1 MANKTKKAKKMG
13 FNIAGGNSKYGFR
26 TVPNESVQW
35 RLEANGKYFGDVSYN
50 AYKAIESGTLD
61 SYVPKNDNEKSII
74 EKFKNWTGYGKTPES
89 VVSQYEKDKFGKGNI
104 DLTDRPVYQHDD
116 GQISTVSS
124 MSFNENGK
132 EILVPTIVKDA
143 SGKAKQLTEDEAIE
157 HYHKT
162 GEYLGK
168 FNTVDE
174 ADEYAQRLH
183 VDQELYY
190 TFKANSQYKSTKNN
204 KEKHRILGSNYYDET
219 GYDDIMHDY
228 INGDE
233 DAIAIVNVN
242 EATSKQLLL
251 GTDSQFLKTMTP
263 KEVSIYN
270 YIYNVHGKDAG
281 KEFIKDISKDL
292 NLRQRVQSQEGLA
305 EYAKKH
311 KWSTSIATILLAP
324 AKTISAVGQINDY
337 MDDGEIDQNAGYNKY
352 VYNPQ
357 AARKS
362 VSEEIEKGVTG
373 KVGSFLYQTGMS
385 IGDSTVNT
393 LASGGN
399 KLLSLGTMG
408 IGAFADRVVSAK
420 DNGLSDEQAI
430 GLGIIAGGAEIA
442 FESLSFD
449 KLTSFLKNSSKTTAK
464 KATAQGVKQ
473 YLLDNIK
480 TNALEELGTEG
491 VNFIADLI
499 ISGDKSEWQTKV
511 KQYTDEGYSEGK
523 AFGLA
528 LRDKA
533 VDFAL
538 TGLAG
543 GLSGGV
549 MSSSGAIFLNSTYKS
564 IGKESANKKA
574 DIIAQGISYDKG
586 TEAYQNAVKL
596 YMKKDVSDAELGKQ
610 VLLNEIQNMESNR
623 KTAAIGDMY
632 IDRVTNNIVKV
643 VGRDDKY
650 TTVEIDNGKKIT
662 TKKFKNA
669 QADTFS
675 VNEQLL
681 KVESKTP
688 TTSERFSAK
697 VTSTDVANAESV
709 PDEVVNTATP
719 ADTVAI
725 GSTYTDS
732 KTGKTIKIVNRDT
745 ANTVVEITDTNGNVT
760 TGTYSTDR
768 FDRAITK
775 GQLVQ
780 TADTEDVAEN
790 ATTTTPVAETTPTD
804 FETKTISLRR
814 VGDSYEL
821 YGNDALALAEEV
833 DMITTRKVVNG
844 VETDVLVIPENFAD
858 GFAQAMADEGYTI
871 NFSDKPSVSANA
883 TTEVENGVV
892 TDENATTDE
901 TTPTEEENVTE
912 SEMDVVTNAIEE
924 SLTPQA
930 KADLKNG
937 EVKENYARI
946 AETLIN
952 VYESKGTI
960 TEDFGFFFTDGGK
973 MVDEA
978 IGSAFGEVKTET
990 ETTESTASVSEK
1002 ETVETEVEE
1011 TKVLKNEQE
1020 SDTIDSTKESKPVES
1035 EDNGNESIRESV
1047 LHEDG
1052 GRRGSESAKKQA
1064 ERLSSFERENKGR
1077 DATEREQ
1084 FARELIERG
1093 QVEEVTYD
1101 EDTFMLVKP
1110 EAYNDDMKSMVEAAE
1125 ADGNELGFFVGVGKT
1140 TYINEDGVEV
1150 TDYFD
1155 GVVVSQ
1161 GKMFVQYDGVVPPQ
1175 KLYKHEHCH
1184 DKWNTPEMQKA
1195 KDTILKPLTDE
1206 DKQNIFSQ
1214 NRYSHYMEA
1223 YKNEDDVLQE
1233 FVCDVMAGMNEHI
1246 IENIDTVTDYWNGN
1260 ETVDAYKVSEYSESI
1275 DAGGKDT
1282 NVPSNNETVD
1292 NKPKHSLSSMGATF
1306 FGDENISSE
1315 EFEKMLEDG
1324 SYKKHKGYIDY
1335 VKDCVNV
1342 YKQSRGAKGMLSG
1355 SEVKKIEQ
1363 QIEGIMRVAIAA
1375 KKAGYD
1381 IFDDGETRTKKDSK
1395 KRLLFSSL
1403 EPNSDYV
1410 TSSDISTICDKA
1422 KNFTEIHDAII
1433 KLEEERGVPA
1443 DQRFFKNID
1452 NYFILH
1458 KLLADKG
1465 LTIPCDECYVQ
1476 SMRKNLTQM
1485 ADAFRQLV
1493 QEENPNNKDN
1503 EQLYHKDGKD
1513 KGNIKK
1519 NNAAIRNKVRELCA
1533 SADCPIKLEDL
1544 TVEMLTTADG
1554 LATLRCQ
1561 APLLYETFNSFYGQS
1576 KPKMPR
1582 EATPFRPGEL
1592 IAMFTNSK
1600 GKIKTG
1606 LVNKIRATGGFR
1618 LQSYSDFQIKNFVD
1632 VLQTIF
1638 EASMVGLNG
1647 HAYTK
1652 VPAFL
1657 EATEGTNLKR
1667 NISIF
1672 MYEDGGDWKLD
1683 KKNSFPME
1691 LEDIYALVATDES
1704 GNTSIIAVSQ
1714 NESMSAWIMANDNV
1728 GYGIP
1733 FHKSGTRMEVV
1744 RGRIVKTPD
1753 GREILGYANQKDH
1766 TKQQTEVWKTTV
1778 GDNKENTKVKKAIDI
1793 YKFWDFKNKDNLSKK
1808 ELIEKN
1814 LKRYIDECNKNNYRP
1829 KFREYLMDN
1838 ESVLNETLKYAKE
1851 LGFVSQ
1857 DATIDDISFKYDE
1870 YTIPYGYYKFLGDF
1884 GMFNAEGKAS
1894 PIEVLSLENYDFDKA
1909 VDFFKDSSK
1918 LRINELLQ
1926 QFENG
1931 EVRDRYRKMVENGE
1945 MTAEQLE
1952 DVLKEK
1958 RNQIANEV
1966 VGKKY
1971 SFTEEIKTT
1980 KSNNLRHSVA
1990 NNSDYLE
1997 TQKKIESVAQSI
2009 THDEL
2014 IELAKKNTQEFVDK
2028 VKENKGLQ
2036 KRLNNAKRQMLA
2048 NPNPVINVAQVGRVT
2063 KEILSEMD
2071 STLKATDLKDEIISI
2086 YNEHAQAIKKAGGV
2100 ESKIQEANDTMVRRF
2115 ATLAVDI
2122 ADNAEVFVESEM
2134 YGLIKSYVKETRIKI
2149 PDDAKQEADYAQ
2161 FRKSHMGTFNLTNDG
2176 LDIDIA
2182 YQELCDMFPG
2192 MFDAEISH
2200 PTDQLYAIAD
2210 TLENLKPY
2218 AYNPHSGYMQD
2229 AIDHIVYKFVT
2240 EADGIAATPKTKAQK
2255 MAERA
2260 KADKELALYKEKENF
2275 ERKLDKHKATS
2286 KKNIQALQKK
2296 LDDFKYVQYWE
2307 KRLSKEEKAQAIK
2320 DAKAHT
2326 AEVKMRA
2333 KEEKARAIKAIR
2345 DRQKIA
2351 VLKSKIRNIVSD
2363 MKKKLDKTEKTGG
2376 YPKELVKTVA
2386 EVCSAIDFH
2395 TDRTSGDGS
2404 PTKAS
2409 IKLDALKIEYDALKN
2424 NENYDFASEHRQE
2437 LSDKIGELYQTVKDK
2452 RVVDLNLAELSELK
2466 DILSEISHSLSTAT
2480 KQIGNAEAK
2489 ANADLA
2495 WDIIESLNEKSDLND
2510 MNKRLFLREN
2520 KIGIQSLKAF
2530 VLNPHR
2536 ISEMIAGYDQNSVWW
2551 KLHDAINRGNRKAA
2565 KFVMEANKPFDDLT
2579 DGGGNEIAF
2588 YDFRTKKIKTGIKYV
2603 DGSEV
2608 EIPKSII
2615 CEMVMMWNRKDG
2627 RTHLATGGATI
2638 PDIQLYNK
2646 GKTTDAIKG
2655 GKRTKPITMH
2665 DITRLKGLLDSY
2677 DMAWIDRAHNLFN
2690 KVSKDAINS
2699 TSMELVGRELAR
2711 TDNYIRMYVNQDF
2724 VGKEVGRD
2732 QDNITLEGHGSLKET
2747 KPKAKQS
2754 LLFRGLHENV
2764 FDNIEFVSK
2773 YYGLAI
2779 PIRNFN
2785 KVYRM
2790 SFRDGNDQSSV
2801 KEVIGKKFGAKIQ
2814 VGVVEQ
2820 YIKELQTARK
2830 REHAVFDGIRG
2841 NWLGATFWGNINSAL
2856 KQTSSYWTGS
2866 ALLGEDSLVKGLKNF
2881 AKNAKQTKAEIDKYS
2896 GTLYKR
2902 GQGLSTTE
2910 LGDRANRKRLAGASN
2925 KITKLIN
2932 EKAPVLRKIP
2942 QGIRPGNWLQAMD
2955 VNTSAALWEA
2965 CKVEVAKTME
2975 VSDENYMQTVADL
2988 WERVIEETQSNY
3000 DVMHRPE
3007 SLKSTNPIT
3016 QTVTM
3021 FTTDIHQKFGLLFS
3035 AYKDFSTKSEL
3046 YKKGGSA
3053 ADEIAKKEAG
3063 KRLSKASRS
3072 IVYSAL
3078 WMGFVSV
3085 LANMVLRKFKSYID
3099 DEEKDITA
3107 KSVAK
3112 QYATFVGEDL
3122 FNTIMPVGSSL
3133 ILQAMD
3139 TFNNGYDFASVPSFD
3154 VIEDFIVSLS
3164 KIYNAATDEDGDV
3177 LGALADSTY
3186 SISNMTGIPV
3196 KNISD
3201 IIKAIKGYAGDIKEL
3216 DFAHDVE
3223 DYASGNKSFYSYGD
3237 LASHII
3243 TGDTEKQKKIL
3254 DYYSANGK
3262 EIAQGSLTEQLK
3274 PAYVQLYIDSPQS
3287 AYKVKRQL
3295 ILEYDYSEK
3304 AIDEWTIK
3312 VYLDNIVSDPEY
3324 AAEIK
3329 SAVQTNS
3336 TWNSSSVYKLAKSNY
3351 KQVYKDGD
3359 EKDIEDL
3366 KNALIDSKVVVKG
3379 DISNW
3384 ESEAKA
3390 EMGKSKLKSDA
3401 EKEKYR

>member
-74 EKFKNWTGYGKTPES
+74 EKFKKWTGYGKTPES

-104 DLTDRPVYQHDD
+104 DLTNRPVYQHED

-143 SGKAKQLTEDEAIE
+143 NGKAKQLTEDEAIA
-157 HYHKT
+157 HYRKT

-228 INGDE
+228 INGNE

-242 EATSKQLLL
+242 EATSKQFLL

-292 NLRQRVQSQEGLA
+292 NLRQRVQSEEGLA

-442 FESLSFD
+442 FEALSFD

-610 VLLNEIQNMESNR
+610 VLLNEIQNIESNR
-623 KTAAIGDMY
+623 KSAAIGDMY

-688 TTSERFSAK
+688 TTLETSSAK

-804 FETKTISLRR
+804 FETKTISLTR
-814 VGDSYEL
+814 VGENYEL
-821 YGNDALALAEEV
+821 YGNDALALAEQL
-833 DMITTRKVVNG
+833 DMETTRKVVNG

-858 GFAQAMADEGYTI
+858 GFAQAMADDGYTVA
-871 NFSDKPSVSANA
+871 FSDKPSVSATS
-883 TTEVENGVV
+883 TTEAENEVV
-892 TDENATTDE
+892 TDEVEATEE
-901 TTPTEEENVTE
+901 TTPSEKETLTE

-924 SLTPQA
+924 SLTAQA
-930 KADLKNG
+930 KADLNNG
-937 EVKENYARI
+937 EVKENYVRI
-946 AETLIN
+946 AKTLIN

-960 TEDFGFFFTDGGK
+960 TEDFGFSFTDGGK
-973 MVDEA
+973 AVDEA
-978 IGSAFGEVKTET
+978 IGSVFGKT
-990 ETTESTASVSEK
+990 TTEVDAKSESSEYNNVDNDLDNVKSVS
-1002 ETVETEVEE
+1002 EE

-1035 EDNGNESIRESV
+1035 EENGNENERSERTVEGRTV
-1047 LHEDG
+1047 HNDG
-1052 GRRGSESAKKQA
+1052 NVERTDGERTGRGG
-1064 ERLSSFERENKGR
+1064 ERVSGKTGNAQKTE
-1077 DATEREQ
+1077 TERTIRKKIATTTFDEVKREYYTPEMKAVEQ
-1084 FARELIERG
+1084 G
-1093 QVEEVTYD
+1093 TYD
-1101 EDTFMLVKP
+1101 K
-1110 EAYNDDMKSMVEAAE
+1110 Y
-1125 ADGNELGFFVGVGKT
+1125 
-1140 TYINEDGVEV
+1140 
-1150 TDYFD
+1150 
-1155 GVVVSQ
+1155 GVVVKYFY
-1161 GKMFVQYDGVVPPQ
+1161 GKYIDDSGVKGSAFYYNGV
-1175 KLYKHEHCH
+1175 LYIQADAKTSMESRIDHEITHH
-1184 DKWNTPEMQKA
+1184 FGKTNAMTRFRNAVKA
-1195 KDTILKPLTDE
+1195 KMPKTVYDSWYSEIKEAYGDVLVRYLSKEMKNSNYTLTDAE
-1206 DKQNIFSQ
+1206 LQQLMDEYIEEEMLAKLNGKQVPFATEYRAEI
-1214 NRYSHYMEA
+1214 EA
-1223 YKNEDDVLQE
+1223 FRKE
-1233 FVCDVMAGMNEHI
+1233 
-1246 IENIDTVTDYWNGN
+1246 IENYNTKNTKSKA
-1260 ETVDAYKVSEYSESI
+1260 TSESKTRNIPAEYAESI
-1275 DAGGKDT
+1275 DAGGEETTDGRYDVEESYTKDEYQRFGWVRANDILNSGEYSNFT
-1282 NVPSNNETVD
+1282 SKFADAVENKFKFPKSKRGEFIIAVSDINEPIFRGTENVLVFAEDKID
-1292 NKPKHSLSSMGATF
+1292 NLVINSIIRIYEY
-1306 FGDENISSE
+1306 DEAIL
-1315 EFEKMLEDG
+1315 EKVRGYIYGLEHRGIHVESRKAFTRYDG
-1324 SYKKHKGYIDY
+1324 SDFADGYY
-1335 VKDCVNV
+1335 RRNSEHSGHNNVNGV
-1342 YKQSRGAKGMLSG
+1342 GSGNSAKTQTTQ
-1355 SEVKKIEQ
+1355 K
-1363 QIEGIMRVAIAA
+1363 EGV
-1375 KKAGYD
+1375 
-1381 IFDDGETRTKKDSK
+1381 
-1395 KRLLFSSL
+1395 
-1403 EPNSDYV
+1403 
-1410 TSSDISTICDKA
+1410 
-1422 KNFTEIHDAII
+1422 
-1433 KLEEERGVPA
+1433 
-1443 DQRFFKNID
+1443 
-1452 NYFILH
+1452 
-1458 KLLADKG
+1458 
-1465 LTIPCDECYVQ
+1465 
-1476 SMRKNLTQM
+1476 
-1485 ADAFRQLV
+1485 
-1493 QEENPNNKDN
+1493 
-1503 EQLYHKDGKD
+1503 KDGKD
-1513 KGNIKK
+1513 SNGRELTKAQQEYFKDSKVRDENGNLLVVYHGTRNKDFTVFKRNHNYYTDNRAMAESYAPNSAVYEGYINITKPYIIDANGSKWSAIPISDEVKKMLDEAGSSTFKEKGKWCTSVADIVSAISDLVDEGDADYDGVIVRNVDDTGSYYKGSNKNIGNDYITFKSEQFKNTDNTNPTNDPDIRYDLSDEDSEYMKAVESGDTETAQQMVDEAAKSNGYTVKAYHGTTNNDFTVFDKNRVGKGTDQYGAGFYFASNRDSARSYGARVIDSRLSIKNPLKINGSSENGANLIDGGFEHLLTEKQAYEVIRRLPNIYDSEESPLGDYYDSYWENGAEDWMIEDLASNEFNRNIGYLDSDLFKNYPNELHEALRDVVGYDGVEVTFENGDKFYVAWFDNQMKSAEPITYDDKGNVI
-1519 NNAAIRNKVRELCA
+1519 
-1533 SADCPIKLEDL
+1533 
-1544 TVEMLTTADG
+1544 
-1554 LATLRCQ
+1554 
-1561 APLLYETFNSFYGQS
+1561 
-1576 KPKMPR
+1576 PR
-1582 EATPFRPGEL
+1582 SERF
-1592 IAMFTNSK
+1592 
-1600 GKIKTG
+1600 
-1606 LVNKIRATGGFR
+1606 
-1618 LQSYSDFQIKNFVD
+1618 
-1632 VLQTIF
+1632 
-1638 EASMVGLNG
+1638 
-1647 HAYTK
+1647 
-1652 VPAFL
+1652 
-1657 EATEGTNLKR
+1657 
-1667 NISIF
+1667 
-1672 MYEDGGDWKLD
+1672 
-1683 KKNSFPME
+1683 
-1691 LEDIYALVATDES
+1691 
-1704 GNTSIIAVSQ
+1704 
-1714 NESMSAWIMANDNV
+1714 
-1728 GYGIP
+1728 
-1733 FHKSGTRMEVV
+1733 
-1744 RGRIVKTPD
+1744 
-1753 GREILGYANQKDH
+1753 
-1766 TKQQTEVWKTTV
+1766 
-1778 GDNKENTKVKKAIDI
+1778 
-1793 YKFWDFKNKDNLSKK
+1793 NKDNND
-1808 ELIEKN
+1808 I
-1814 LKRYIDECNKNNYRP
+1814 RY
-1829 KFREYLMDN
+1829 
-1838 ESVLNETLKYAKE
+1838 
-1851 LGFVSQ
+1851 
-1857 DATIDDISFKYDE
+1857 DADSDTFK
-1870 YTIPYGYYKFLGDF
+1870 
-1884 GMFNAEGKAS
+1884 
-1894 PIEVLSLENYDFDKA
+1894 
-1909 VDFFKDSSK
+1909 
-1918 LRINELLQ
+1918 
-1926 QFENG
+1926 
-1931 EVRDRYRKMVENGE
+1931 
-1945 MTAEQLE
+1945 
-1952 DVLKEK
+1952 
-1958 RNQIANEV
+1958 
-1966 VGKKY
+1966 
-1971 SFTEEIKTT
+1971 
-1980 KSNNLRHSVA
+1980 
-1990 NNSDYLE
+1990 
-1997 TQKKIESVAQSI
+1997 TQKKIEKVAQGI

-2028 VKENKGLQ
+2028 VKENKSLQ

-2048 NPNPVINVAQVGRVT
+2048 NPNPVVNVAQVGRVT

-2100 ESKIQEANDTMVRRF
+2100 ESKVQEANDTMVKRF

-2134 YGLIKSYVKETRIKI
+2134 YGLLKSYVKETRIKI

-2210 TLENLKPY
+2210 KLDSLKPY

-2229 AIDHIVYKFVT
+2229 AVDHIVYKFVA

-2424 NENYDFASEHRQE
+2424 NENYDFASEYRQE
-2437 LSDKIGELYQTVKDK
+2437 LSDKIGELYQTVKNK

-2495 WDIIESLNEKSDLND
+2495 WDVIESLEANKDLND

-2520 KIGIQSLKAF
+2520 KIGMQSLKAF

-2536 ISEMIAGYDQNSVWW
+2536 INEMIAGYDQNSVWW

-2565 KFVMEANKPFDDLT
+2565 KFVMEANKPFDDLA

-2627 RTHLATGGATI
+2627 QTHLATGGATI
-2638 PDIQLYNK
+2638 PDIELYNK

-2699 TSMELVGRELAR
+2699 TSMELLGRELAR

-2790 SFRDGNDQSSV
+2790 SFRDDNGQSSV

-2988 WERVIEETQSNY
+2988 WEKVIEETQSNY

-3078 WMGFVSV
+3078 WMGVVSV
-3085 LANMVLRKFKSYID
+3085 LANAVLRKFKPYID

-3122 FNTIMPVGSSL
+3122 FNSVMPVGSSL
-3133 ILQAMD
+3133 MLQAID

-3164 KIYNAATDEDGDV
+3164 KIYKAATDEDGDV
-3177 LGALADSTY
+3177 WGALADSTY
-3186 SISNMTGIPV
+3186 AISNMTGIPV
-3196 KNISD
+3196 KNITD
-3201 IIKAIKGYAGDIKEL
+3201 IVKSIKGYAGDIKEL
-3216 DFAHDVE
+3216 DFAHDIE
-3223 DYASGNKSFYSYGD
+3223 DYSGNKSFYSYGD
-3237 LASHII
+3237 LASYII
-3243 TGDTEKQKKIL
+3243 TGDTEKQKKML

-3304 AIDEWTIK
+3304 AIDEWAIK

-3390 EMGKSKLKSDA
+3390 EMEKSKLKSDA